1 MDSMN
6 DSKYFKEYITE
17 MLVNEYLAIRQVSC
31 YLGGFV
37 NVSRGNSM
45 NDYNLCR
52 YHPEKNGR
60 TAALKMSRTAFPEI
74 PGRKTP
80 SLAQN
85 DREIS
90 NFFIL
95 KFVFSFFH
103 QKLVENLSKTL

>member
-17 MLVNEYLAIRQVSC
+17 MLVNEYLANKQVSC

-45 NDYNLCR
+45 NDYNLYR

-60 TAALKMSRTAFPEI
+60 AALKMSRTVFPEI
-74 PGRKTP
+74 PG
-80 SLAQN
+80 
-85 DREIS
+85 
-90 NFFIL
+90 
-95 KFVFSFFH
+95 
-103 QKLVENLSKTL
+103 